1 MGSYNKFFLDC
12 DDQTQDIEIINF
24 LNSTQGFYKPPF
36 AQDWFYRS
44 WSEST
49 KWYFDNSSLRN
60 LSLKFPKTM
69 FRLICNGED
78 NYTLFALAGKVVNS
92 VYLGFPTEKLFKVA
106 AKKEQ
111 DVIDLNNKKHEE
123 RLKQEKQKK
132 IESLE
137 KEKQRIST
145 EIQKLNSL

>member
-1 MGSYNKFFLDC
+1 
-12 DDQTQDIEIINF
+12 
-24 LNSTQGFYKPPF
+24 
-36 AQDWFYRS
+36 
-44 WSEST
+44 
-49 KWYFDNSSLRN
+49 
-60 LSLKFPKTM
+60 M

-78 NYTLFALAGKVVNS
+78 NYTLFALSGKVVNS